1 MVSKQDKLDK
11 SNLKDPKM
19 DDLEDMN
26 FHLCKS
32 VVLSIF
38 WLFHQNISLMGS

>member
-1 MVSKQDKLDK
+1 MEFKLDKLDM

-26 FHLCKS
+26 FHLCKLI
-32 VVLSIF
+32 VLNIF
-38 WLFHQNISLMGS
+38 